1 MYAVSGE
8 VYAGRGPVISGDA
21 NWAQTF
27 KMLGS
32 FSSKLFPFPTLLLTA
47 SLWCVEFLGNT
58 RGQTATYT
66 PYI

>member
-47 SLWCVEFLGNT
+47 SL
-58 RGQTATYT
+58 
-66 PYI
+66 